1 MRIFQH
7 IFRIWCVFL
16 IFDFFWRIFYSYT
29 INLRTHWK
37 SILKAIYSFILMLT
51 WRISS
56 RKNTFK
62 KSSLELDKHSMRVEP
77 LCHFE
82 SESESCSVMS
92 DSLWPQGLYTPWNS
106 PGQNTGVG
114 SLSLLQGNLP
124 NPEIKSRYPALQVDS
139 LPAKSQG
146 AHNSRGSCHPA
157 IKSTSP
163 AFPALQADS
172 LASEPYIK
180 KERTHPS
187 TLKNFFCLIG

>member
-82 SESESCSVMS
+82 SGSESCSVMS
-92 DSLWPQGLYTPWNS
+92 DSLWPQGLYSPWNS

-114 SLSLLQGNLP
+114 SLSLLQGIFP
-124 NPEIKSRYPALQVDS
+124 TQRSNPGILHCRWILYQLNHKEPITPGD
-139 LPAKSQG
+139 
-146 AHNSRGSCHPA
+146 
-157 IKSTSP
+157 
-163 AFPALQADS
+163 
-172 LASEPYIK
+172 LATQQSNPHLLLFLHCRRI
-180 KERTHPS
+180 
-187 TLKNFFCLIG
+187 L